1 MASAVSRWVDT
12 GQDVN
17 TAQTQGRPSVRA
29 GKPLPPEG
37 TGGFAGSLAKNRGG
51 QPARSWA
58 KCWRDPR
65 GRAPRTISPLS
76 VGRSRD
82 WWNRQL
88 L

>member
-51 QPARSWA
+51 QPARSWVGVLGEMPGGLPGA
-58 KCWRDPR
+58 H
-65 GRAPRTISPLS
+65 ASYNLSPEC
-76 VGRSRD
+76 G
-82 WWNRQL
+82 QEP
-88 L
+88 